1 MSNVPPPPG
10 PPTPPQPPVAPPPP
24 PPGYSYGAGAQAGEP
39 PLDQPYY
46 GAPIQAAITR
56 FWKKYA
62 TFSGR
67 ASRSEYWWWVL
78 IAAVVNIVLSALG
91 KIHGIGG
98 IFTIIQDLWSLAI
111 IVPTLAL
118 VWRRLHDTNRSG
130 LWALA
135 PVIFAIVGAILVI
148 FGAGI
153 AVVSS
158 AHALGLALLLVGVI
172 VSGIGGLVLLILT
185 LLPSN
190 PEGARFDR
198 AY

>member
-56 FWKKYA
+56 FWKKYV

-67 ASRSEYWWWVL
+67 ASRAEYWWWTLVSF
-78 IAAVVNIVLSALG
+78 VVNGVLRALEN
-91 KIHGIGG
+91 IHGVGLIFG
-98 IFTIIQDLWSLAI
+98 IIAILWGLAI
-111 IVPTLAL
+111 IIPSLAL
-118 VWRRLHDTNRSG
+118 AWRRLHDANHSG
-130 LWALA
+130 WNIFWALL
-135 PVIFAIVGAILVI
+135 PVIGWII
-148 FGAGI
+148 
-153 AVVSS
+153 
-158 AHALGLALLLVGVI
+158 LLVFY
-172 VSGIGGLVLLILT
+172 LQ
-185 LLPSN
+185 PPR